1 MKRNKNVTGL
11 MLDSRLEFTAII
23 IFVNI
28 LMSYGV
34 DSTEP
39 TGETVSPPHSLQL
52 KPVCTERRVLIQ

>member
-11 MLDSRLEFTAII
+11 MLDPQLEFTAII

-39 TGETVSPPHSLQL
+39 TGETVSPPHSLGAC
-52 KPVCTERRVLIQ
+52 VHRTESVDTVS